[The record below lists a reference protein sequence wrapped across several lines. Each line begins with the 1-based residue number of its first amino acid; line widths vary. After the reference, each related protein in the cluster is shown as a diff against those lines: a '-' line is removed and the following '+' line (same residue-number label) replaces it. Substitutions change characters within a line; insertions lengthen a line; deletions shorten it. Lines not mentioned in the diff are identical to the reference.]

1 MTWRRRRS
9 AIRLNTRATRRREG
23 MAVIRLLGVLFL
35 VLLVVG
41 AIGYYRGWF
50 SVSES
55 QQGINVTV
63 DKKKIEEDVKDVKEK
78 VRP

>member
-1 MTWRRRRS
+1 M
-9 AIRLNTRATRRREG
+9 
-23 MAVIRLLGVLFL
+23 IRLLGVLFL

-55 QQGINVTV
+55 SQGINVTV

-78 VRP
+78 VKP